1 MSNYK
6 ESPNGRWL
14 PTDISPSR
22 LKTFKTCPKQYEYNY
37 VRKFPRTTGIAAL
50 QGSTLHEVF
59 LEEYIL
65 PSSPYMVL
73 DNGIRELVEKID
85 AGDDST
91 ELDAN
96 LKEMLLES
104 NGNID
109 DLVEL
114 MIMDLQSR
122 LDTEDPRDYKT
133 NALVDAFDKKQG
145 IEQMKI
151 WGKGL
156 LVAIRNGKD
165 DYGNAVRIPPVAE
178 TEVEGCCEI
187 ELPSG
192 VKLRLRGYIDLLFE
206 DGSIGDLKMASDYWK
221 AIWTLAKAISEDQ
234 PAMYAKMTGARTFRY
249 LIVDKKRAKSGDAYA
264 PMVRTID
271 FEVTD
276 RDMEKLIEDLE
287 LFVKVT
293 DIMND
298 HENGLF
304 PPKPEYNGQ
313 TKATAGRTELNF
325 CGKLCNHKEI
335 CFNENFKR

>member
-1 MSNYK
+1 
-6 ESPNGRWL
+6 
-14 PTDISPSR
+14 
-22 LKTFKTCPKQYEYNY
+22 
-37 VRKFPRTTGIAAL
+37 
-50 QGSTLHEVF
+50 
-59 LEEYIL
+59 
-65 PSSPYMVL
+65 MVL
-73 DNGIRELVEKID
+73 DNGIKELIEKID
-85 AGDDST
+85 AGDDSI
-91 ELDAN
+91 ELDAD
-96 LKEMLLES
+96 LKNMLIES

-114 MIMDLQSR
+114 MVMDLESR
-122 LDTEDPRDYKT
+122 LATEDPRDYKT
-133 NALVDAFDKKQG
+133 NELVDDFEKKVG
-145 IEQMKI
+145 IEQMKV

-156 LVAIRNGKD
+156 LIAIRNGKD

-178 TEVEGCCEI
+178 TEIEGCCEI

-234 PAMYAKMTGARTFRY
+234 PAMYAKMTGARKFRY

-264 PMVRTID
+264 PVVRTID

-287 LFVKVT
+287 LFVRVT
-293 DIMND
+293 DIMNN
-298 HENGLF
+298 HKNGLF

-313 TKATAGRTELNF
+313 TLKTQGRTELNF